1 MSSPACAEGCD
12 TPAQQ
17 REDSTTFMTH
27 LSWQHSAGV
36 TATSGVDVGSEDPD
50 ATARGCG
57 WRDSPLPG
65 PHYQAL
71 KPSGPGPATLLGTLQ
86 ICSTELQGPH
96 YHPVGRGSGRGS
108 GLPADGLRAPWP
120 PAPAPERPLAGS
132 GFNSEETWTN
142 AAVNQKD
149 AVFTRLLRSLR
160 TLSPWSLCDLPL
172 PLPYCFQAESPR
184 HPMLFKTC
192 FEQYGS
198 FKAI

>member
-1 MSSPACAEGCD
+1 
-12 TPAQQ
+12 
-17 REDSTTFMTH
+17 MTH

-36 TATSGVDVGSEDPD
+36 AAASGVDVGSEDPD

-71 KPSGPGPATLLGTLQ
+71 RPSGPGPAALLGTLQ
-86 ICSTELQGPH
+86 LRSTELQGPH
-96 YHPVGRGSGRGS
+96 YHGTTQSDGARDVGRACRQ
-108 GLPADGLRAPWP
+108 PADGLRTPWP

-132 GFNSEETWTN
+132 GFNSEQTWTN
-142 AAVNQKD
+142 AAVNQKG

-160 TLSPWSLCDLPL
+160 TLPPWSLCDLPFQ